1 MAREE
6 VLEQTENAR
15 SYYIDFEKADE
26 LHRSLSTMI
35 AARKCYVCKQA
46 DTDESIMAS
55 EPQEH
60 IDRIV
65 EICSDTSDY
74 LLPDTPLKEAIFRVM
89 LAEGTREITAVE
101 ISEILTARWAVST
114 YPRDLSPKVIG
125 RLLDNSDSY
134 CISAV
139 LEPEPEPE
147 EEEAA
152 APEPT
157 ADGAAE
163 GLEQAIDEAV
173 EQAVAGAIDEV
184 PDEKAAEESE

>member
-35 AARKCYVCKQA
+35 AATKCYVCKQA

-65 EICSDTSDY
+65 EMCSDTSDY

-125 RLLDNSDSY
+125 RLLGNSDSY

-184 PDEKAAEESE
+184 PDEKASEESE